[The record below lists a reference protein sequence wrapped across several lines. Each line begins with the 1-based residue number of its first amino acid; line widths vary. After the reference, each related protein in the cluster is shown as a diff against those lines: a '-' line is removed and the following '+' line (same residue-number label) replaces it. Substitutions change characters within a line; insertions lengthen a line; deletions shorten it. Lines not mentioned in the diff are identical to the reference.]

1 MKAKIKTGRP
11 LKEIDEA
18 QVRRLCEI
26 QCTDEEIA
34 AFFDVHVNTI
44 QNRFCGQLYGWRYF
58 GHSSLRR
65 AQWKKGVEDG
75 DTVMLKHLGKV
86 FLKQGDEPAASS
98 QQPYFKAFVEEIS
111 KNASKPICE

>member
-1 MKAKIKTGRP
+1 MAPKVKTGRP
-11 LKEIDEA
+11 KKEIDEA
-18 QVRRLCEI
+18 EVRRLCEI

-86 FLKQGDEPAASS
+86 FLKQGDEPTSTS
-98 QQPYFKAFVEEIS
+98 QQTLFEKFDAEMS
-111 KNASKPICE
+111 KNVSKPKPE